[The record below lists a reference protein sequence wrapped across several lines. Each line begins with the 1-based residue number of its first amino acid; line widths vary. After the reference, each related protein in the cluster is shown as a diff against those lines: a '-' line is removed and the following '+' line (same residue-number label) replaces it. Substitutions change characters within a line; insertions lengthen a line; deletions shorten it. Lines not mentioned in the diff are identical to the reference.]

1 MSKHNFK
8 VLTDAEHMLAR
19 PGMYIGSVTSEQIP
33 GVYGFT
39 YQNVNVIPGL
49 LKIIN
54 EIIDNSVDEHIRT
67 GGEFATKIDVL
78 LEHNL
83 GELTVTVSDN
93 GRGLPQHS
101 IDGIPIPVLAWTRA
115 RSGSNF
121 TDDRATI
128 GMNGVG
134 SFAAAVFSTS
144 FIGSTTNESG
154 STLTVNASKNCSE
167 VGHILKKDSKKP
179 RGTTVEFCPDLGRF
193 NVMDFSDDHKTVI
206 KDRLHNLAVCFPG
219 IQFSFNGEKIKFKN
233 TKELAGKFSENSH
246 FLNFSTGS
254 KPTDKNV
261 HLVLMSNTDLS
272 SKEDITETFIA
283 HSYVNGLNTRLGGA
297 HVEFMMNK
305 IVTEM
310 RGQIK
315 KKYKFDVSPS
325 HVKAHLFIA
334 MWCSGVETLQ
344 FDSQT
349 KERVTNTQAEM
360 SAYFDG
366 IQLDSFI
373 KKILADENI
382 IMPIVAAQVRKAEL
396 AELAEIRK
404 KNKDADKANLRKIA
418 KFTDAIE
425 KRNRRNCM
433 LFITEGDSANTPI
446 LAARTPMIG
455 AFPLRGKPLNAL
467 GVGASDV
474 LNNKEM
480 FNLLTILGLKVGE
493 KVRSLEDLRFGK
505 IVLCTD
511 ADVDGAHISGLMMA
525 TFYKFWP
532 ELFSLGAVYR
542 FRTPIAKTVGGKVE
556 SYFYSMAEFKDYCSK
571 NKSAKTRYLKGLGSS
586 SADDF
591 RKYFSDM
598 DKNLVPITIDSQKDL
613 KIIDLVFG
621 KEDKASDERKVW
633 LDIEG

>member
-1 MSKHNFK
+1 MTKPSDFK
-8 VLTDAEHMLAR
+8 VLSDAEHMLMR
-19 PGMYIGSVTSEQIP
+19 PGMYIGSTIAEPIS
-33 GVYGFT
+33 GVFGAKYST
-39 YQNVNVIPGL
+39 VNVVPGL
-49 LKIIN
+49 LKVIN
-54 EIIDNSVDEHIRT
+54 EIIDNSVDEFIRT
-67 GGEFATKIDVL
+67 GGKYATKIDV
-78 LEHNL
+78 
-83 GELTVTVSDN
+83 TVDQSPVDSLCVSVTDN
-93 GRGLPQHS
+93 GRGLPQGMAG
-101 IDGIPIPVLAWTRA
+101 DVPIAVAAWTKA

-121 TDDRATI
+121 TDDRTTI

-134 SFAAAVFSTS
+134 SFATAVFSS
-144 FIGSTTNESG
+144 KFIGATHTEDGTGITVCSMNNCNEV
-154 STLTVNASKNCSE
+154 THRKSK
-167 VGHILKKDSKKP
+167 GKQ
-179 RGTTVEFCPDLGRF
+179 GTSVKFWPELGRF
-193 NVMDFSDDHKTVI
+193 GVTELSEDHLLVL
-206 KDRLHNLAVCFPG
+206 KDRLVNLSICFPD

-233 TKELAGKFSENSH
+233 LKTIAEKFSEH
-246 FLNFSTGS
+246 AHTLDHHAT
-254 KPTDKNV
+254 KPDRSIK
-261 HLVLMSNTDLS
+261 LVVMSNSDLAADDDTS
-272 SKEDITETFIA
+272 ETFIT

-297 HVEFMMNK
+297 HIEFVCNK
-305 IVTEM
+305 IVAEL
-310 RGQIK
+310 RVQIK
-315 KKYKFDVSPS
+315 KKFKFEVSPA
-325 HVKAHLFIA
+325 HIRAHLFLAIW
-334 MWCSGVETLQ
+334 MTGVNNLK

-349 KERVTNTQAEM
+349 KERVTNTQSEIGLC
-360 SAYFDG
+360 FDG
-366 IQLDSFI
+366 VDFERFI
-373 KKILADENI
+373 KKLMTDDRI
-382 IMPIVAAQVRKAEL
+382 IMPIVEAQIRKAEAAQL
-396 AELAEIRK
+396 AELRK
-404 KNKDADKANLRKIA
+404 KNKDSDRANLRKIT
-418 KFTDAIE
+418 KFTDATD
-425 KRNRRNCM
+425 KKNRRDCM

-621 KEDKASDERKVW
+621 KEDNASDERKVW